1 MTNWTWWKHND
12 SHPSE
17 RDLLLTVNGEGGVR
31 LARRVRDHV
40 EGCWSCSL
48 KRDRLAGAIGA
59 FMRERENGLGAE
71 DLSET
76 ADRRFESR
84 LRRLAQ
90 QVESRSPS
98 RPRPGRRP
106 LAFHPQTAV
115 ALSLMA
121 AFAAL
126 IWLRFSSVPSVS
138 AREVLNRA
146 ERAEARRIE
155 GVHEPVIHQQFQLT
169 RLANGLTPESTD
181 LEIWHDLK
189 SNRWRQ
195 ESEEAAAVP
204 GVANLK
210 SVAAKNKSRKTVRAD
225 RPLVAEF
232 QEILKTNEMHQQPIS
247 VSAFAGWRSKLRS
260 PEERVTETSLENGD
274 KALTIATSAPE
285 PLPRH
290 AIAKNEIVI
299 RLKDWHPVQQ
309 RLSISEPDGFRSY
322 DIRETSFE
330 VVALSSLGASI
341 FEQPVLPAA
350 VALQTSSPDRLAIS
364 ENLNDALELEITL
377 LHRLHQAGVC
387 LEEVQVVRGAS
398 GKPEVRGVADTVEK
412 KQELTRLFAEFPG
425 VPVVLQGPGGDE
437 KAESTVDSGASAV
450 PITAETGPGSDTGLS
465 PLKDQLMAHFARLDI
480 PAEARRARMVEYSNQ
495 VISLSQSAYQHA
507 WELRRLVDRANK
519 MTLENA
525 SPSAQA
531 KFRDIVQDHLGTLT
545 RIVGRC
551 DEMLRPVIASLANTQ
566 AMENHA
572 AASSDAQ
579 EGNWQSRSMR
589 VFDSVMTA
597 DRLIHGLLAGTET
610 MGNLPESSTA
620 LLTSFPRILED
631 ARAAESKLSNLVSV
645 PGPQLMSPQP
655 IQQATRQD

>member
-285 PLPRH
+285 TAPETCDCKKRDRDPSEGL
-290 AIAKNEIVI
+290 ASGAA
-299 RLKDWHPVQQ
+299 

-341 FEQPVLPAA
+341 FEQPVLPAP
-350 VALQTSSPDRLAIS
+350 VALQTSSP
-364 ENLNDALELEITL
+364 
-377 LHRLHQAGVC
+377 
-387 LEEVQVVRGAS
+387 
-398 GKPEVRGVADTVEK
+398 
-412 KQELTRLFAEFPG
+412 
-425 VPVVLQGPGGDE
+425 
-437 KAESTVDSGASAV
+437 ES
-450 PITAETGPGSDTGLS
+450 L
-465 PLKDQLMAHFARLDI
+465 
-480 PAEARRARMVEYSNQ
+480 
-495 VISLSQSAYQHA
+495 
-507 WELRRLVDRANK
+507 
-519 MTLENA
+519 
-525 SPSAQA
+525 
-531 KFRDIVQDHLGTLT
+531 
-545 RIVGRC
+545 
-551 DEMLRPVIASLANTQ
+551 
-566 AMENHA
+566 
-572 AASSDAQ
+572 
-579 EGNWQSRSMR
+579 WQ
-589 VFDSVMTA
+589 
-597 DRLIHGLLAGTET
+597 
-610 MGNLPESSTA
+610 
-620 LLTSFPRILED
+620 
-631 ARAAESKLSNLVSV
+631 
-645 PGPQLMSPQP
+645 
-655 IQQATRQD
+655 